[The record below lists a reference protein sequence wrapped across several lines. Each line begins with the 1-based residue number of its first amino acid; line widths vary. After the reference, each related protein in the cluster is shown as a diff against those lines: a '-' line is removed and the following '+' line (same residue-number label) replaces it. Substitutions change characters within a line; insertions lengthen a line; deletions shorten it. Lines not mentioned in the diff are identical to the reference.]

1 MDNHPPTSPAG
12 SLPEDANLYCL
23 NCGYNLR
30 GLSGD
35 PRRCPEC
42 GHMNPLGD
50 LELPAE
56 MISRQLRKMETAP
69 TVCVGVA
76 LALALYLAMAI
87 IAVLSSPRDRDLQM
101 TLSCCS
107 VVAVSIAVV
116 IWVVSANSF
125 CRSCGAKPGW
135 SSILWHYH
143 LYGIGSCGIVLC
155 GYLIAPMLI
164 RKLVPGMH
172 ASKVL
177 QPMMFLSVGWT
188 VVVLVLIAWQ
198 APRVRAK
205 AREEMHALQREVAV
219 SISRNTL
226 KGALAT
232 RHEWGTKRKL

>member
-1 MDNHPPTSPAG
+1 MDNHPPTSPVG

-42 GHMNPLGD
+42 GHLNPLGD

-56 MISRQLRKMETAP
+56 MISRQLRRMETAP
-69 TVCVGVA
+69 TVCVGTA
-76 LALALYLAMAI
+76 LALSVYLLLTVY
-87 IAVLSSPRDRDLQM
+87 AVVSSPRDLGLRM
-101 TLSCCS
+101 TLSCCWMMPIL
-107 VVAVSIAVV
+107 IALV
-116 IWVVSANSF
+116 IWVSSVRSF
-125 CRSCGAKPGW
+125 RASCGAKPGW
-135 SSILWHYH
+135 QRILWHYH
-143 LYGIGSCGIVLC
+143 LYGMGSSGIVLC

-164 RKLVPGMH
+164 GRLVPGMH

-219 SISRNTL
+219 SISRNAL

-232 RHEWGTKRKL
+232 RREWGTKRRL